1 MRLYC
6 PPGLSSRVVQAL
18 RTRLGRTL
26 RMADEEGRAR
36 SRSRGREADESGTP
50 SMPEGTMGMPEG
62 TPGMPEGTPGMTEG
76 NPDDVT
82 ASLPPAPSVVNVA
95 EVLAVSTELAKRIS
109 ECATKIGNMT
119 ENLAIALDDFNQGR
133 MELHK
138 GFQELSEQI
147 KSTAHCITTM
157 TSGVSFQSGEITKL
171 LKAFDRWA
179 ATGRWALAGSQTVE
193 TNIQGVQGEVEKQAK
208 KLEASLNS
216 GFESL
221 GGHIQELVKLL
232 REQPQG
238 MAIPAAIPMSEGAT
252 ETGTPLTPGAIGA
265 PAVGAPVMGAPGST
279 GRAGSTSS
287 GGVPLPGTGS
297 TSSGGL
303 PLPGSAPGAHV
314 TTVLPPPALPIS
326 LFMAFCPEQP
336 NGVRPSTPLP
346 VPTPNQRAGIVT
358 RDAGT
363 GVQRTLSPTPYRPEQ
378 LTGITSAWAPQGLG
392 MIRDGNTQFRRIY

>member
-62 TPGMPEGTPGMTEG
+62 TPGMPEGAPGMPEGTPGMTEG

-109 ECATKIGNMT
+109 ECATKIGNVT

-179 ATGRWALAGSQTVE
+179 ATGRTVE
-193 TNIQGVQGEVEKQAK
+193 TNIQGAQGEVETQAK
-208 KLEASLNS
+208 KLEASLKS
-216 GFESL
+216 GFENI
-221 GGHIQELVKLL
+221 GGHLQQMVRLL
-232 REQPQG
+232 REQAPSVAVLTAAPG
-238 MAIPAAIPMSEGAT
+238 VIPEGTGDA
-252 ETGTPLTPGAIGA
+252 GTPLTT
-265 PAVGAPVMGAPGST
+265 PAVGTTGSWYS
-279 GRAGSTSS
+279 GSWCSGSWCSS
-287 GGVPLPGTGS
+287 GWCS
-297 TSSGGL
+297 WN
-303 PLPGSAPGAHV
+303 HWRYW
-314 TTVLPPPALPIS
+314 IH
-326 LFMAFCPEQP
+326 
-336 NGVRPSTPLP
+336 
-346 VPTPNQRAGIVT
+346 
-358 RDAGT
+358 
-363 GVQRTLSPTPYRPEQ
+363 
-378 LTGITSAWAPQGLG
+378 
-392 MIRDGNTQFRRIY
+392 QFRRIAIARYRIHKLRGIAIAWIGSWCSCHNGFATSSVASVTLHGFLSGTAEWAETKYSPSDPNTVPACGHRYQRCGDGGTEDIVTDGISS